1 MAEIDNKYYNYEK
14 FHSFGPIVK
23 FDDIKPGTIY
33 HIPPTIIYGR
43 RDFICETKY
52 EYSAVGQIR
61 NGEDKPWKS
70 YTLSR
75 TELAAR
81 FIVEKQ
87 PIRDN

>member
-43 RDFICETKY
+43 RDFICETKN
-52 EYSAVGQIR
+52 ENSAVGQIR
-61 NGEDKPWKS
+61 DGEDKPWRH
-70 YTLSR
+70 YTLCK
-75 TELAAR
+75 TELSAR

-87 PIRDN
+87 SIKNN